1 MDAARY
7 MQQTARIGQP
17 RPGIPQN
24 AGLVPPRGVD
34 KNRDNMVLPYRPSVD
49 PKGRVQHSAH
59 IMYKEDYA
67 DLDGA

>member
-24 AGLVPPRGVD
+24 AGLVPPREVD
-34 KNRDNMVLPYRPSVD
+34 ENRDDVIPPHCPPVA
-49 PKGRVQHSAH
+49 PKGRVQHPAQM
-59 IMYKEDYA
+59 MYEEDNA
-67 DLDGA
+67 DLD